1 MVSSGWWQAD
11 PSAWRGDWAL
21 DGADMAKY
29 LMRIG
34 RGLSCRLD
42 VPILSLEDLKW
53 ASTVFSDLSRR
64 LRDLA
69 HNDNRQEVIRV
80 IAGRY
85 AMESAKSELHHRNHR
100 KGVIK
105 KITKARSAPYDNK
118 HLGIGGK

>member
-1 MVSSGWWQAD
+1 MKKEETAVPMGLEPAE
-11 PSAWRGDWAL
+11 L
-21 DGADMAKY
+21 DAADMAKY

-53 ASTVFSDLSRR
+53 ASTVFSNLSRC

-105 KITKARSAPYDNK
+105 KITKARSAPYETK